1 MNRRIGRLGATFVIM
16 FLLLVVNLTYLQ
28 FFAASE
34 LSAKPENI
42 RPLLNEKKIKRGD
55 VISADGQVLATSR
68 EVEGGYKRHYAHGET
83 TAFITGFYSTKYGR
97 SGLELTYDEYLSGQ
111 TKVSSIDDYVK
122 RLLGKEAPGNNVTL
136 SLDMNIQK
144 AAAEALGSNKGAVV
158 VLNPKTG
165 AVLALVSKPGFDP
178 NKVEENWRALAGSPD
193 GVMVNRALRGSF
205 TPGSSFKVI
214 TAAAA
219 LESGMV
225 STETAFN
232 GSSSIKIHG
241 GKVTN
246 YEGTGYGDI
255 SFDEAFIKSVNTV
268 FAQIGK
274 DLGGKKIVEAA
285 NSFGLGSKIPFDLT
299 TKESSVPRASD
310 MDELEVAWMAVGQ
323 GRTLVTPLNMALVG
337 AAVANDGS
345 IMQPY
350 LVERIEEHDGNVVFS
365 RKTQIW
371 MRPMSKDTA
380 GTLKVLMEKVVTEGT
395 GKRAQIES
403 VRVAGKTGTAE
414 VGDKP
419 PHAWFVSFAP
429 AEDPEVVVVVV
440 IENGGQ
446 GGRVA
451 APIAREILKSAL
463 GKNR

>member
-1 MNRRIGRLGATFVIM
+1 MNRRIGKLGVTFILM

-28 FFAASE
+28 FFVASE

-42 RPLLNEKKIKRGD
+42 RPLLNERKVKRGD
-55 VISADGQVLATSR
+55 VVSADGKVLATSR
-68 EVEGGYKRHYAHGET
+68 EVDGGYKRYYPYGEM

-111 TKVSSIDDYVK
+111 TKVSSIDDYIE
-122 RLLGKEAPGNNVTL
+122 RLLGRDVPGNKITL
-136 SLDMNIQK
+136 SLDMDIQRV
-144 AAAEALGSNKGAVV
+144 ATEALGSNKGAVV

-178 NKVEENWRALAGSPD
+178 NKVEENWRLLAGSPD
-193 GVMVNRALRGSF
+193 GVMVDRALRGRF
-205 TPGSSFKVI
+205 IPGSSFKIV

-219 LESGMV
+219 LESGLV
-225 STETAFN
+225 STDIAFD

-246 YEGTGYGDI
+246 YEGIGYGNI
-255 SFDEAFIKSVNTV
+255 SFEEAFIKSVNTV
-268 FAQIGK
+268 FGQVGK
-274 DLGGKKIVEAA
+274 DLGGKKMVEAA
-285 NSFGLGSKIPFDLT
+285 KSFGLGSKIPFDLT
-299 TKESSVPRASD
+299 TKEGGVPRASD

-323 GRTLVTPLNMALVG
+323 GRTLATPLNMALVG
-337 AAVANDGS
+337 AAVANDGG

-365 RKTQIW
+365 RRTQVW

-380 GTLKVLMEKVVTEGT
+380 ETLKGLMEKVVTEGT

-403 VRVAGKTGTAE
+403 IRVAGKTGTAE

-429 AEDPEVVVVVV
+429 VEDPQVVVVVV
-440 IENGGQ
+440 VENGGQ